1 MLHRQKSF
9 VKKSELDQSDALS
22 ACLVLS
28 LGDTANVNLIW
39 LIWAQLH
46 NGLSALPRAACFITY
61 DRSPPSIL
69 SFIVSPLKLPK
80 RDEVLVGNK
89 APGAS

>member
-1 MLHRQKSF
+1 M
-9 VKKSELDQSDALS
+9 S

-46 NGLSALPRAACFITY
+46 NGLSASPRPRVSLPLI
-61 DRSPPSIL
+61 DPPLNSI
-69 SFIVSPLKLPK
+69 FHCQ
-80 RDEVLVGNK
+80 
-89 APGAS
+89 ASQTAKT